1 MAELKIK
8 ADSGGGTVSFKGPAT
23 TTSNAAVQ
31 LTLPVDDGTAN
42 QYLKTDGSGALSWAT
57 VASVG
62 GATGVDFNDSVK
74 TRWGTG
80 NDLEMY
86 HNGTNAQLDNT
97 TGNMEL
103 RNVGSFG
110 SERQLQIKAKVDE
123 DSIICKSDGAVEL
136 YHDDTKQCETS
147 ATGIAFPSGKGIDFS
162 ATADSGTTHISS
174 LLADYEEGTWT
185 PVIYYYGGGWHTSNV
200 TTAGGIT
207 ARYVKVGKLVQYS
220 LKWSGFQH
228 DSGGDHYAKITGLP
242 YSSGEKGFATVT
254 YSQAF
259 TANNEDAT
267 AMISSGQLEFY
278 RGTSWLLWST
288 SSNRQLYL
296 AGSYEANA

>member
-110 SERQLQIKAKVDE
+110 RERQLQIKAKVDE
-123 DSIICKSDGAVEL
+123 NSIVCKSDGAVEL
-136 YHDDTKQCETS
+136 YHNNSKRFETLAAGVKAVNICKAWCNYDGRDNSIRASFNISSVTDNGTGDYTFNWSVATLDDYGFVGTAGEWLK
-147 ATGIAFPSGKGIDFS
+147 SGTDRRVLSYRHGSSSNDYGDASYLKVRTFGLNTNQ
-162 ATADSGTTHISS
+162 TADSKVVSI
-174 LLADYEEGTWT
+174 AAY
-185 PVIYYYGGGWHTSNV
+185 SN
-200 TTAGGIT
+200 
-207 ARYVKVGKLVQYS
+207 
-220 LKWSGFQH
+220 H
-228 DSGGDHYAKITGLP
+228 
-242 YSSGEKGFATVT
+242 
-254 YSQAF
+254 
-259 TANNEDAT
+259 
-267 AMISSGQLEFY
+267 
-278 RGTSWLLWST
+278 
-288 SSNRQLYL
+288 
-296 AGSYEANA
+296 